1 MKWLVTSLD
10 PFHDYQQQL
19 EGFPDLNCLPSVCQ
33 MYNSSVTIAAPAAA
47 GDGNW
52 DASVIFTG
60 IDATSSQCFIPS
72 SGPTMCQFNS
82 EALDGIYRLST
93 LTVLSDA
100 AGVEMPMNSETAVR
114 NHLHSRNII
123 DVPGRLIAVAYEVH
137 NTTSVIEKQGS
148 VVTAMVPSARD
159 DRTVVNYFDTPG
171 ATSTFTQQ
179 AFTAHWLP
187 FLPQSSDQVRTIPTS
202 SQWDAAQGVYAIPR
216 MNKPNI
222 PIVTG
227 RTNTGISVPLQD
239 EIVGTYVVMHTAPAA
254 KYAQNTTN
262 STVLLSGSLSS
273 FSPTASYFSGLS
285 NSSTLTV
292 TLRAIVE
299 YFPGL
304 YSDLLLNATPS
315 STYDPLVLQAYN
327 ETSRAAPYAVPV
339 DMNAGGKYF
348 KMVLTAAS
356 QAAPAIANLLA
367 GRPVA
372 SQMVRMIGSG
382 ASMLNDRMNNRV
394 VNEVAPRRRAV
405 PAGNKRKSRGRVVA
419 ISGRNRVVSRKA
431 AGNSARPSR

>member
-1 MKWLVTSLD
+1 
-10 PFHDYQQQL
+10 
-19 EGFPDLNCLPSVCQ
+19 
-33 MYNSSVTIAAPAAA
+33 MYNSSVTIAAPASA

-52 DASVIFTG
+52 DASVIFSG
-60 IDATSSQCFIPS
+60 MDATGSQVFAPS
-72 SGPTMCQFNS
+72 SGPTVCQYNS

-93 LTVLSDA
+93 LTVFSDA
-100 AGVEMPMNSETAVR
+100 AGVDMPMNSETAVR
-114 NHLHSRNII
+114 HHLHSRNIL

-148 VVTAMVPSARD
+148 VVTAMIPSARD
-159 DRTVVNYFDTPG
+159 DRTVVNYVDTPG
-171 ATSTFTQQ
+171 ATAVFNPQ
-179 AFTAHWLP
+179 AFGAHWLP

-216 MNKPNI
+216 MNKPDI

-227 RTNTGISVPLQD
+227 RTNTGISVPLRD
-239 EIVGTYVVMHTAPAA
+239 EVVGAYAVMHTAPAA
-254 KYAQNTTN
+254 KYEQGTIN
-262 STVLLSGSLSS
+262 SLVLLSGSLSS
-273 FSPTASYFSGLS
+273 FSPTVSYFTGLS

-299 YFPGL
+299 YFPGI

-315 STYDPLVLQAYN
+315 STYDPMVLQAYN

-356 QAAPAIANLLA
+356 QAAPAIANLLS

-382 ASMLNDRMNNRV
+382 AAMLNDRMSNRV
-394 VNEVAPRRRAV
+394 VYEAAPRRKTV
-405 PAGNKRKSRGRVVA
+405 PAGNKTKSRGRVIA
-419 ISGRNRVVSRKA
+419 KSGRLRVVSRKA